1 MIKLSKSIYQLSP
14 FILTVVY
21 SISMDRIPLN
31 IIKQLLNHHFP
42 MVFLWKSHGFTRK
55 LPWNTTIKPPLHH
68 HLPMGFSYTRLQE
81 MPLLR
86 LRPNQISYVAV
97 TRTFMDFSG
106 QTLVVLFKL
115 LNMGSKQQTWG
126 YSGISTY
133 DIILSYVLKHGDL
146 KKQTYL
152 INNYP
157 KDVDLRCEWK
167 SIINQHGQCGVRC
180 KNMARCKWLWSN
192 YSVIQLST
200 VNWVQFRWGIVE

>member
-1 MIKLSKSIYQLSP
+1 
-14 FILTVVY
+14 
-21 SISMDRIPLN
+21 
-31 IIKQLLNHHFP
+31 
-42 MVFLWKSHGFTRK
+42 
-55 LPWNTTIKPPLHH
+55 
-68 HLPMGFSYTRLQE
+68 
-81 MPLLR
+81 
-86 LRPNQISYVAV
+86 
-97 TRTFMDFSG
+97 MDFSG

-167 SIINQHGQCGVRC
+167 SIINQQGQCGVRC
-180 KNMARCKWLWSN
+180 KNMARCK
-192 YSVIQLST
+192 
-200 VNWVQFRWGIVE
+200 